1 MTDAEQRSPEWYAAR
16 KGLVTASN
24 VGAILGFDPWRTADD
39 VMRAMV
45 RDHFGADREFDG
57 NPATAWGEANEAGA
71 ITDYTMETGRPTRPA
86 PFVVSPLHPWL
97 GASPDRY
104 VSNAGLL
111 EVKCPFKFRDT
122 VKPVPFVP
130 ITDRAQRHYHAQIQ
144 VQMLCTGT
152 EWCDFWQW
160 APADW
165 SCERVDRDEQFL
177 EWAIPELYGFYQRFL
192 EVVGDPDKA
201 AEHLAPKIATVDNA
215 RARQMVAEY
224 RDLKEAEDRAAER
237 AKELLA
243 AIVQVAGGQTCFFG
257 GAKLTQ
263 VEKAGPVKYA
273 EVVKKHLPSLN
284 LDPFRGKPSSYWML
298 K

>member
-1 MTDAEQRSPEWYAAR
+1 MDEQRSPEWHAAR

-24 VGAILGFDPWRTADD
+24 VGAILGFDPWRTEDD

-45 RDHFGADREFDG
+45 RDHFGAPREFDG

-71 ITDYTMETGRPTRPA
+71 ITEYTMETGRPTRSA
-86 PFVVSPLHPWL
+86 GFVVSPLHPWL

-104 VSNAGLL
+104 VGNAGLL
-111 EVKCPFKFRDT
+111 EVKCPFKFRDKM
-122 VKPVPFVP
+122 KPVPFVS
-130 ITDRAQRHYHAQIQ
+130 ITDPAQRHYHAQIQ
-144 VQMLCTGT
+144 VQLLCTGT

-165 SCERVDRDEQFL
+165 SCERVDRDEVFL
-177 EWAIPELYGFYQRFL
+177 EWAIPELYAFYQRYLKQL
-192 EVVGDPDKA
+192 EDPDQYLGDK
-201 AEHLAPKIATVDNA
+201 LPTIDNE

-224 RDLKEAEDRAAER
+224 RDLKEAQDRAEER

-243 AIVQVAGGQTCFFG
+243 AIVLQAGSKTCLFG

-263 VEKAGPVKYA
+263 IEKAGAVKYA
-273 EVVKKHLPSLN
+273 DVVKKHLPG
-284 LDPFRGKPSSYWML
+284 LDLTPFRGKPSSYWTL